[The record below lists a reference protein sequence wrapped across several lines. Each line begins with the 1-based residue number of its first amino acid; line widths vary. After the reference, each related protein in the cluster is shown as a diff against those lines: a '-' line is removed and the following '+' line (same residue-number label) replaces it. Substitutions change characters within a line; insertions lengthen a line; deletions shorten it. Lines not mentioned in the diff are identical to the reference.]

1 MLVGF
6 KSRLLEELKESTQK
20 KEQYSEL
27 RGNHITTFPGY
38 IRSITE
44 PYLGNIYLNKTR
56 LYSILIILSIRFEF
70 GIWVYRF
77 SLSRKLPWLVGR

>member
-27 RGNHITTFPGY
+27 KGNHITKFPGY
-38 IRSITE
+38 IRSIRTC
-44 PYLGNIYLNKTR
+44 LGNIF
-56 LYSILIILSIRFEF
+56 SIIFNTNNQSIRIEF
-70 GIWVYRF
+70 GIWVYRI